1 MEDDSTEL
9 QSSIDDIITQAES
22 MIFQRLP
29 SLPCFR
35 NITTGTLV
43 VGTFD
48 YAIPN
53 ARMIRQTSVTDGNS
67 NIIYLDVVSSRS
79 KIL

>member
-1 MEDDSTEL
+1 MNYASLVSNISNFMEDDSSEL
-9 QSSIDDIITQAES
+9 TASVGEIILQAES

-35 NITTGTLV
+35 GETTGNLV

-48 YAIPN
+48 YTVPT
-53 ARMIRQTSVTDGNS
+53 ARMIRQ
-67 NIIYLDVVSSRS
+67 VS
-79 KIL
+79 IHQALLLH